1 MVCATVEVRSIKSHM
16 ATVESSGSI
25 GGDNMDTLSD
35 FCGQTSTISE
45 ATMTKAM
52 KELHEDPTK
61 RDEQIADLKQRIR
74 EWVPKSGGEKVQFS
88 RVDDNKFL
96 LAFLRARKFDV
107 DKALQLYVNY
117 HQFRHKYAS
126 VLSSLSASSV
136 EHVLKSGVLSVPD
149 SRFYNGSKAI
159 CVYPQKWDYE
169 TVPFLDNFRA
179 TMLVLDK
186 LIEDE
191 ETQVHGISVVY
202 NFEGTSFY
210 SILKVAQLEHSQRA
224 MLIEL
229 LQEAFPARFKG
240 VHLINQP
247 WYISIVMGVIKPFMK
262 QKLRDRIHL
271 HGTDYQSL
279 HEHTSPDSLP
289 IDFGGTRPP
298 PRTNSAIKLF
308 QDELQ
313 IEVA

>member
-1 MVCATVEVRSIKSHM
+1 M
-16 ATVESSGSI
+16 ATTTNSKCSEP
-25 GGDNMDTLSD
+25 
-35 FCGQTSTISE
+35 TSTISGD
-45 ATMTKAM
+45 TLDKAM
-52 KELHEDPTK
+52 KELGEDPNTRDDHIAELK
-61 RDEQIADLKQRIR
+61 RRIR
-74 EWVPKSGGEKVQFS
+74 IKGSERDVLLA
-88 RVDDNKFL
+88 RVDDDKFL

-107 DKALQLYVNY
+107 DKALQLYLNY
-117 HQFRHKYAS
+117 HQFRQKYAGT
-126 VLSSLSASSV
+126 LSSLNAPSV
-136 EHVLKSGVLSVPD
+136 EHVLKSGVIAIPD
-149 SRFYNGSKAI
+149 TRFYNGSKAI

-179 TMLVLDK
+179 TIIILDK

-191 ETQVHGISVVY
+191 ETQVHGLSVVY

-210 SILKVAQLEHSQRA
+210 SMLKVAQLEQSQRA

-247 WYISIVMGVIKPFMK
+247 WYISIVMGVVKPFMK

-271 HGTDYQSL
+271 HGTDYEGL

-289 IDFGGTRPP
+289 MDFGGTRPP

-308 QDELQ
+308 QEELQ
-313 IEVA
+313 INF

>member
-1 MVCATVEVRSIKSHM
+1 MNGM
-16 ATVESSGSI
+16 ATTSSTSNNS
-25 GGDNMDTLSD
+25 GDKTDLTLC
-35 FCGQTSTISE
+35 FTSAINGTTL
-45 ATMTKAM
+45 AKAM
-52 KELHEDPTK
+52 KELGEDPRQ
-61 RDEQIADLKQRIR
+61 RDKQITELKQRIR
-74 EWVPKSGGEKVQFS
+74 GWVPKGGERNIEFT
-88 RVDDNKFL
+88 RVEDDKFL

-107 DKALQLYVNY
+107 DKALQLFVNY
-117 HQFRHKYAS
+117 HQFRQKYAS
-126 VLSSLSASSV
+126 FLSTLNAPSV
-136 EHVLKSGVLSVPD
+136 EHILRSGVLSVPD

-179 TMLVLDK
+179 TILVLDK

-191 ETQVHGISVVY
+191 ETQIHGISLVY

-224 MLIEL
+224 MPIEL

-247 WYISIVMGVIKPFMK
+247 WYISIVMGVIRPFMK

-279 HEHTSPDSLP
+279 HEHISPDSLP

-298 PRTNSAIKLF
+298 PRTNSALKLF
-308 QDELQ
+308 QEELQ
-313 IEVA
+313 INVM

>member
-1 MVCATVEVRSIKSHM
+1 MSGM
-16 ATVESSGSI
+16 ATTDSSN
-25 GGDNMDTLSD
+25 GDGKTDPRP
-35 FCGQTSTISE
+35 CIASTING
-45 ATMTKAM
+45 ATLAKAM
-52 KELHEDPTK
+52 EELGEDPNR
-61 RDEQIADLKQRIR
+61 RDEQIAELKQRIR
-74 EWVPKSGGEKVQFS
+74 GWVPKGGERRIEFT
-88 RVDDNKFL
+88 RVEDDKFL
-96 LAFLRARKFDV
+96 LAFLRARKFNV
-107 DKALQLYVNY
+107 DKALQLFVNY

-126 VLSSLSASSV
+126 VLSTLNAPSV
-136 EHVLKSGVLSVPD
+136 EHILRSGVLSVPD

-179 TMLVLDK
+179 TMLILDK

-191 ETQVHGISVVY
+191 ETQINGISVVY

-279 HEHTSPDSLP
+279 LEHTSPDSLP
-289 IDFGGTRPP
+289 IEFGGTRPP

-308 QDELQ
+308 QEELQ
-313 IEVA
+313 VETM

>member
-1 MVCATVEVRSIKSHM
+1 M
-16 ATVESSGSI
+16 ATTSSNSDDKIALIPCFTSAINGT
-25 GGDNMDTLSD
+25 TL
-35 FCGQTSTISE
+35 
-45 ATMTKAM
+45 AKAM
-52 KELHEDPTK
+52 KELSEDPNQ
-61 RDEQIADLKQRIR
+61 RDKQIAELKQRIR
-74 EWVPKSGGEKVQFS
+74 GWIPKEGERNIEFT
-88 RVDDNKFL
+88 RVEDDKFL

-107 DKALQLYVNY
+107 DKALQLFVNY
-117 HQFRHKYAS
+117 HQFRQKYAGF
-126 VLSSLSASSV
+126 LSTLNAPSV
-136 EHVLKSGVLSVPD
+136 EHILRSGVLSVPD

-191 ETQVHGISVVY
+191 ETQIHGISVVY

-279 HEHTSPDSLP
+279 HEHTSPDNLP

-298 PRTNSAIKLF
+298 PRTNSALKLF
-308 QDELQ
+308 QEELQ
-313 IEVA
+313 IM

>member
-1 MVCATVEVRSIKSHM
+1 MNDDEPSCFNSQTTTVSGAT
-16 ATVESSGSI
+16 
-25 GGDNMDTLSD
+25 L
-35 FCGQTSTISE
+35 
-45 ATMTKAM
+45 TKAM
-52 KELHEDPTK
+52 KELGENPNT
-61 RDEQIADLKQRIR
+61 RDDTIAELKQRICG
-74 EWVPKSGGEKVQFS
+74 WVPNGGERDIEFS
-88 RVDDNKFL
+88 RSDDDKFL

-126 VLSSLSASSV
+126 VLSTLSASSV

-149 SRFYNGSKAI
+149 ARFYNGSKAI

-169 TVPFLDNFRA
+169 TVPFMDNFRA
-179 TMLVLDK
+179 TMLILDK

-191 ETQVHGISVVY
+191 ETQIHGISVVY

-210 SILKVAQLEHSQRA
+210 SILKVAQLEHTQRA

-247 WYISIVMGVIKPFMK
+247 WYISIVMGLIKPFMK

-271 HGTDYQSL
+271 HGTDFQGL
-279 HEHTSPDSLP
+279 HEYTNPDSLP
-289 IDFGGTRPP
+289 IEFGGTRPP

-308 QDELQ
+308 QEELQ
-313 IEVA
+313 CDAV

>member
-1 MVCATVEVRSIKSHM
+1 MSKNEIAT
-16 ATVESSGSI
+16 TSSSSNNSGNKT
-25 GGDNMDTLSD
+25 DLAQ
-35 FCGQTSTISE
+35 CLTSTINGTTL
-45 ATMTKAM
+45 AKAM
-52 KELHEDPTK
+52 KELGEDPNR
-61 RDEQIADLKQRIR
+61 RDKQIAELKQRIQ
-74 EWVPKSGGEKVQFS
+74 EWVPKGGERNIEFT
-88 RVDDNKFL
+88 RAEDDKFL

-107 DKALQLYVNY
+107 DKALQLFVNY
-117 HQFRHKYAS
+117 HQFRQKYAGF
-126 VLSSLSASSV
+126 LSTLNAPSV
-136 EHVLKSGVLSVPD
+136 EHILRSGVLSVPD

-159 CVYPQKWDYE
+159 CIYPQKWDYE

-191 ETQVHGISVVY
+191 ETQIHGISVVY

-210 SILKVAQLEHSQRA
+210 SILKVAQLEHAQRA

-247 WYISIVMGVIKPFMK
+247 WYISIVMSVIKPFMK

-298 PRTNSAIKLF
+298 PRTNSALKLF
-308 QDELQ
+308 QEELQ
-313 IEVA
+313 INAM

>member
-1 MVCATVEVRSIKSHM
+1 M
-16 ATVESSGSI
+16 ASTLPISI
-25 GGDNMDTLSD
+25 GSANVDTLPSLQ
-35 FCGQTSTISE
+35 GRTTTISG
-45 ATMTKAM
+45 ATLTKAM
-52 KELHEDPTK
+52 KELGEDPNT
-61 RDEQIADLKQRIR
+61 REEHIAELRRRIR
-74 EWVPKSGGEKVQFS
+74 VWEPKGGEKDIQFS
-88 RVDDNKFL
+88 RLEDDKFL

-107 DKALQLYVNY
+107 DKALQLFVNY
-117 HQFRHKYAS
+117 HQFRHKHAK
-126 VLSSLSASSV
+126 VLSTLSVASV

-149 SRFYNGSKAI
+149 TRFYNGSKVI

-179 TMLVLDK
+179 SMLVLDK

-191 ETQVHGISVVY
+191 ETQVHGVSVVY

-240 VHLINQP
+240 VHVINQP
-247 WYISIVMGVIKPFMK
+247 WYISTFMGVIKPFMK
-262 QKLRDRIHL
+262 QKLQDRIHL

-279 HEHTSPDSLP
+279 HEHISPDSLP
-289 IDFGGTRPP
+289 VDFAGTRPP
-298 PRTNSAIKLF
+298 PRTNSVIKLF
-308 QDELQ
+308 ENELQ
-313 IEVA
+313 IEVM